1 MPEPATKSIAM
12 TSDSTSTD
20 GRRLRAAV
28 LIAGIGW
35 SILFV
40 VIGLR
45 YELQAYADGS
55 IFSYSVAVQDAWT
68 FHWHNISG
76 RMFVYLFC
84 FVPAELYV

>member
-1 MPEPATKSIAM
+1 MPVPGPVTELSATTAGA
-12 TSDSTSTD
+12 DS
-20 GRRLRAAV
+20 RRLRAAA
-28 LIAGIGW
+28 LIADLGW

-40 VIGLR
+40 AVGVR